1 MVILSKNPKAF
12 RCSTAQ
18 SMTGFTRSS
27 SQRQQCQANSC
38 KHLDDNP
45 VLQVEQRNAILYHG
59 LSCDRSNAETLLN
72 SSCSSKLKQIRCPSV
87 MTSVSAPSESSVSF
101 STAADSV
108 NTLSSDTHLTG
119 ASSDPSPDANSYGG
133 LKNRSSMPSIR
144 PNAMKNRLHQLEI
157 LKKYEEK
164 YRASANSG
172 DHGNIRLPRKR
183 LSINPLCVH
192 TVDLDNVLI
201 DGSISWLPIQKPD
214 CSICPEETIFYSLV
228 EGRGE
233 IILFGG
239 ICGDLHSMEIGLP
252 SKMQAVNNSV
262 FYLSFMK
269 HIN

>member
-12 RCSTAQ
+12 RWATAQ
-18 SMTGFTRSS
+18 SVTDSAGSS
-27 SQRQQCQANSC
+27 SQRQQCQAHSC

-45 VLQVEQRNAILYHG
+45 VLQVEQRNSILYHG
-59 LSCDRSNAETLLN
+59 LSCDRSNADTLPN
-72 SSCSSKLKQIRCPSV
+72 CSCSSKLKQIRCPSV
-87 MTSVSAPSESSVSF
+87 MTSASAPSESSVSF
-101 STAADSV
+101 STDSL
-108 NTLSSDTHLTG
+108 NTLSSDTYLTG
-119 ASSDPSPDANSYGG
+119 ASSDPISDAKTYGG
-133 LKNRSSMPSIR
+133 SKVRSSMPSIR

-164 YRASANSG
+164 YRASTNSG
-172 DHGNIRLPRKR
+172 DHKNIKLPKKR

-192 TVDLDNVLI
+192 TVDIDNVLI
-201 DGSISWLPIQKPD
+201 NGSISWLPIQKPD